1 MAVKFGLSLSQILNR
16 ALPKVHNCNIRHIHK
31 NACQFRNKESNQLIV
46 RPSAFNVPEGD
57 RNKETFLEAVK
68 IYTTRPGPR
77 RSQVEFIYSALKE
90 MEEFGVHRDLQAYK
104 EIIDILPKG
113 KYIPTNMFQA
123 EFMHYPKQQQCILD
137 VLEQMEDNG
146 LDKLKLKPTIPTN
159 YFLNI
164 IFRCLPRCG
173 NGSNGAKYFWSPWIS
188 YKKT

>member
-1 MAVKFGLSLSQILNR
+1 MAMKFGLSLSQILKR
-16 ALPKVHNCNIRHIHK
+16 ALPQVHNCKLLLPGSHTRHIHK
-31 NACQFRNKESNQLIV
+31 NTTYFRNKEPNQLIV
-46 RPSAFNVPEGD
+46 RPPAFDVPEGD
-57 RNKETFLEAVK
+57 RNKDTFLEAVK

-90 MEEFGVHRDLQAYK
+90 MEEFGVQRDLQAYK

-146 LDKLKLKPTIPTN
+146 LDNLLQIK
-159 YFLNI
+159 
-164 IFRCLPRCG
+164 
-173 NGSNGAKYFWSPWIS
+173 SS
-188 YKKT
+188 YNFYIEFF